1 MMPYIGFGLS
11 ISNQVSFIIPAF
23 FFFEKWYCV
32 LPFSVH
38 PSVSLSIRPSGNSL
52 PASSPTLLML
62 ETPNL
67 YA

>member
-1 MMPYIGFGLS
+1 MMPYTGFGLS

-23 FFFEKWYCV
+23 FLKKKGYYV
-32 LPFSVH
+32 LSFGVH
-38 PSVSLSIRPSGNSL
+38 PSLCLSIRPSGKSL
-52 PASSPTLLML
+52 PASSSILLML